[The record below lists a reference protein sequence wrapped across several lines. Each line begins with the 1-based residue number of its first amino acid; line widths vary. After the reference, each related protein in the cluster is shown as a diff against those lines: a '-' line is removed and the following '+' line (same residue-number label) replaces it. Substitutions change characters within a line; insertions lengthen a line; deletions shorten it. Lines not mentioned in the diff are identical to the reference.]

1 MASNFAYKNTRDF
14 KFILKE
20 WLPLQKVLDYPRYK
34 NNYTVDDVDMIL
46 DTILRITKD
55 IIGPGCDSADQYGVK
70 FEDGKV
76 LIAPSIPPVYKKLQS
91 EGWCASNVDKS
102 EGAVVLPQVIMYPL
116 WEMFSAA
123 NPALVP
129 PFLCMG
135 QGSSMLIQEFAPEDI
150 KQKYLPKMF
159 SGEYTGTMCLTE
171 PQAGSD
177 VGELSTKAFPTD
189 EPRIFNIKGQKIFI
203 SNGDNDF
210 AENIV
215 HLLLARVDGALPG
228 TRGISLFIVPKYWI
242 NDDGSQV
249 FNDVFATGIEEKM
262 GQHANPTVTLSFGEN
277 NSCRGYL
284 LGINPLEHEGKGNG
298 MALMF
303 NMMNEERLVTGVHSS
318 GLIANAFYNAR
329 DYAKERVQGVS
340 FTNPKKGRVPIIEH
354 EDIKR
359 ALLRGKAIVEAI
371 RAMTYKSYLDIEIA
385 HWDPDPEERK
395 KASDELAVNIPIIK
409 GYSSEIGWDL
419 IGTEAIQIYGGYG
432 YVSDYPC
439 EKLARDIKINTL
451 YEGTT
456 YIQSMDLIG
465 RKWIMEKGALFSRWM
480 QAIKDF
486 YEINAKTPGWEKE
499 FEQLGKAI
507 KSYQEIQMCLAGFSK
522 DKNKVGLIPTYA
534 KRIMMATA
542 QLYGGRLLLDQ
553 ALLAEKKSR
562 ELGQD
567 HYDFK
572 FYRGKI
578 MAARYFLLN
587 VVPEVAGL
595 AEIVK
600 LADTSVLDIDIEC
613 FEY

>member
-34 NNYTVDDVDMIL
+34 DNYSVDDVDIIL
-46 DTILRITKD
+46 DTILRMTKD
-55 IIGPGCDSADQYGVK
+55 IIEPGSDSADQYGVK

-129 PFLCMG
+129 PFLCMC
-135 QGSSMLIQEFAPEDI
+135 QGSSMLIQDFAPEDV
-150 KQKYLPKMF
+150 KRKYLPKMF

-177 VGELSTKAFPTD
+177 VGQLSTKAFPTN

-242 NDDGSQV
+242 NDDNSQV

-303 NMMNEERLVTGVHSS
+303 NMMNEERLVTGVHSG

-340 FTNPKKGRVPIIEH
+340 FTNSKKGRVPIIEH
-354 EDIKR
+354 EDVKR

-385 HWDPDPEERK
+385 HWDPDPQERK

-465 RKWIMEKGALFSRWM
+465 RKWAMEKGAVFSRWI

-486 YEINAKTPGWEKE
+486 CEININTPGWERE

-507 KSYQEIQMCLAGFSK
+507 KSYQEIQLCLAGFSK
-522 DKNKVGLIPTYA
+522 DKNKLGLIPTYA

-553 ALLAEKKSR
+553 ALLAEKKIR

-572 FYRGKI
+572 FYQGKI